1 MKSLHKTLDIVDV
14 VAQAGEIGIR
24 DISVQ
29 TGFPPATIHR
39 IASTLVKRRYFSQH
53 PVTKRYSLSLRFL
66 ELGSRVQEQFDL
78 SAIARPYL
86 KQLVND
92 TQESANLVIQDEDE
106 VVYIDQVKSEK
117 SMLKIFTRLGAHAP
131 LYNTGVGKMLLS
143 QWGKA
148 DIDSYLDRTKRKPY
162 TSNTL
167 VKRDEIIKE
176 LKRSSSRGFSVDNE
190 EMENG
195 VRCVAALIFDHNGK
209 AKAAVSISGA
219 AMRITPDRIE
229 YFGQMVKECT
239 LAISSE
245 LGFVPMK

>member
-24 DISVQ
+24 DISAK

-39 IASTLVKRRYFSQH
+39 IASTLVKRRYFYQH
-53 PVTKRYSLSLRFL
+53 PVTKRYALSLRFL
-66 ELGSRVQEQFDL
+66 ELGTRVQEKVDL
-78 SAIARPYL
+78 SAIARPHL
-86 KQLVND
+86 QQLVND
-92 TQESANLVIQDEDE
+92 TQESANLVIRDEDE

-117 SMLKIFTRLGAHAP
+117 SMLKIFTRLGARAP

-148 DIDSYLDRTKRKPY
+148 DIDAYLDRTKRKPY

-167 VKRDEIIKE
+167 LKKDEIIKE
-176 LKRSSSRGFSVDNE
+176 LKQNCHRGFSVDNE

-195 VRCVAALIFDHNGK
+195 VRCVAALIFNHKGK
-209 AKAAVSISGA
+209 ATAAVSISGA

-229 YFGQMVKECT
+229 CYGQKVKQCT
-239 LAISSE
+239 SAISRE
-245 LGFVPMK
+245 LGFVSME